1 MPVYFI
7 TDIGKRQSE
16 SGKISGKSD
25 FAIAFKQIHAIISE
39 RRDPFS
45 TEKENAENMEQKPK
59 SEVRISSFSENHT
72 KQRSRN
78 MSEGQRRTKPPM
90 TEEERQRRM
99 ERMRRER
106 RRKRRQRAMIM
117 RVSVMGVLLLILIG
131 SIALVSAQVRRSKA
145 KKAEEKARQEK
156 LIQEEEAKNKQRQE
170 SIEQAEV
177 MAQGYD
183 YDGAI
188 EILKSLENYDK
199 DADII
204 AKIASY
210 EADKST
216 LVAVNMNEITHIFY
230 HSLVV
235 DPERAF
241 VGNDSTAAGFK
252 QWMTTVDEFNKITQA
267 MYDNGYVL
275 IDLHDMVTET
285 VDENGTVHFTTNQIM
300 LPEGKK
306 PFVLSLDDLS
316 YYHSYDGRGI
326 ASKLVLDENG
336 KPTCEYI
343 QADGT
348 TVTGAYDCIPLLDQ
362 FLEEHPDGAY
372 HGARGTIA
380 LTGYNGIL
388 GYRTDI
394 AYKTRENLTADQQ
407 AWLDANPDFD
417 YDKEC
422 EEAKKVADAIKADG
436 WKFASHTWGHIR
448 IGDASLESIQTDT
461 EKWLSYVA
469 PLVGGTDTIIFAH
482 GQDLADWH
490 DYSSDNA
497 KFTYLKSQGFNFFC
511 NVDSSQY
518 FLQIRDNYVRQGRR
532 NLDGYRLWNDVHG
545 EKNRTSDLFDATQ
558 ILDPAR
564 TDMPS
569 L

>member
-1 MPVYFI
+1 
-7 TDIGKRQSE
+7 
-16 SGKISGKSD
+16 
-25 FAIAFKQIHAIISE
+25 
-39 RRDPFS
+39 
-45 TEKENAENMEQKPK
+45 
-59 SEVRISSFSENHT
+59 
-72 KQRSRN
+72 
-78 MSEGQRRTKPPM
+78 M
-90 TEEERQRRM
+90 TEEERQKRI
-99 ERMRRER
+99 ERLRRER
-106 RRKRRQRAMIM
+106 RRKRRRQAMIM
-117 RVSVMGVLLLILIG
+117 RAIVLGVLILI
-131 SIALVSAQVRRSKA
+131 LVGAIVLISFQVKRSKQ

-156 LIQEEEAKNKQRQE
+156 LIQEEEERNRQRKE
-170 SIEQAEV
+170 AIAEADI
-177 MAQGYD
+177 MAMGYD

-188 EILKSLENYDK
+188 ELLRSLENYDQ

-204 AKIASY
+204 AKIADY
-210 EADKST
+210 EATKST
-216 LVAVNMNEITHIFY
+216 MVAVNMDEVTHIFY

-235 DPERAF
+235 DPERGFA
-241 VGNDSTAAGFK
+241 GNDSAAAGFK

-275 IDLHDMVTET
+275 VDLHDLVNQTT
-285 VDENGTVHFTTNQIM
+285 DEDGTVHFTTNQIM

-316 YYHSYDGRGI
+316 YYHSYDGRGT
-326 ASKLVLDENG
+326 ASKMILDENG

-348 TVTGAYDCIPLLDQ
+348 TVVGAYDCVPLLDQ

-394 AYKTRENLTADQQ
+394 AYKTGENLTADQQ
-407 AWLDANPDFD
+407 AWLDNHPNFD
-417 YDKEC
+417 WDKEC
-422 EEAKKVADAIKADG
+422 AEAKKVAEGMIADG

-448 IGDASLESIQTDT
+448 VGDASLESIKTDT
-461 EKWLSYVA
+461 EKWMNYVA
-469 PLVGGTDTIIFAH
+469 PLIGGTDTIIFAH

-490 DYSSDNA
+490 DYSADNE
-497 KFTYLKSQGFNFFC
+497 KFAYLKSQGFNFFC

-545 EKNRTSDLFDATQ
+545 EKNRTSDLFDASQ

-564 TDMPS
+564 TDMPA

>member
-1 MPVYFI
+1 
-7 TDIGKRQSE
+7 
-16 SGKISGKSD
+16 
-25 FAIAFKQIHAIISE
+25 
-39 RRDPFS
+39 
-45 TEKENAENMEQKPK
+45 
-59 SEVRISSFSENHT
+59 
-72 KQRSRN
+72 
-78 MSEGQRRTKPPM
+78 M
-90 TEEERQRRM
+90 TEEERQKRI
-99 ERMRRER
+99 ERLRRER
-106 RRKRRQRAMIM
+106 RRKRRRQAMIM
-117 RVSVMGVLLLILIG
+117 RAIVLGVLILI
-131 SIALVSAQVRRSKA
+131 LVGAIVLISFQVKRSKQ

-156 LIQEEEAKNKQRQE
+156 LIQEEEERNRQRKE
-170 SIEQAEV
+170 AIAEADI
-177 MAQGYD
+177 MAMGYD

-188 EILKSLENYDK
+188 ELLRSLENYDQ

-204 AKIASY
+204 AKIADY
-210 EADKST
+210 EATKST
-216 LVAVNMNEITHIFY
+216 MVAVNMDEVTHIFY

-235 DPERAF
+235 DPERGFA
-241 VGNDSTAAGFK
+241 GDDSAAAGFK

-275 IDLHDMVTET
+275 VDLRDLVKQTT
-285 VDENGTVHFTTNQIM
+285 DEDGTVHFTTNQIM

-316 YYHSYDGRGI
+316 YYHSYDGRGT
-326 ASKLVLDENG
+326 ASKMILDENG

-348 TVTGAYDCIPLLDQ
+348 TVVGAYDCVPLLDQ

-394 AYKTRENLTADQQ
+394 AYKTGENLTADQQ
-407 AWLDANPDFD
+407 AWLDDHPDFD
-417 YDKEC
+417 WDKEC
-422 EEAKKVADAIKADG
+422 AEAKKVAEGMIADG

-448 IGDASLESIQTDT
+448 VGDASLESIKTDT
-461 EKWLSYVA
+461 EKWMNYVA
-469 PLVGGTDTIIFAH
+469 PLIGGTDTIIFAH

-490 DYSSDNA
+490 DYSADNE
-497 KFTYLKSQGFNFFC
+497 KFAYLKSQGFNFFC

-545 EKNRTSDLFDATQ
+545 EKNRTSDLFDASQ

-564 TDMPS
+564 TDMPA

>member
-1 MPVYFI
+1 
-7 TDIGKRQSE
+7 
-16 SGKISGKSD
+16 
-25 FAIAFKQIHAIISE
+25 
-39 RRDPFS
+39 
-45 TEKENAENMEQKPK
+45 
-59 SEVRISSFSENHT
+59 
-72 KQRSRN
+72 
-78 MSEGQRRTKPPM
+78 MSEERKSNRPPM
-90 TEEERQRRM
+90 SEEERQKRI
-99 ERMRRER
+99 ERLRKER
-106 RRKRRQRAMIM
+106 RRQRRKRAMMM
-117 RVSVMGVLLLILIG
+117 RAVVLGVLILILVG
-131 SIALVSAQVRRSKA
+131 SIVLVSFQVKKSKQ
-145 KKAEEKARQEK
+145 KKAEEQARQEK
-156 LIQEEEAKNKQRQE
+156 LIQEEEEKNQKRKE
-170 SIEQAEV
+170 TIAQAEEIS
-177 MAQGYD
+177 MGYD

-188 EILKSLENYDK
+188 ELLKSLENYDK

-204 AKIASY
+204 ARIAKL
-210 EADKST
+210 EAEKST
-216 LVAVNMNEITHIFY
+216 MVPVDMTQVTHIFY

-235 DPERAF
+235 DPERGFA
-241 VGNDSTAAGFK
+241 GNDSAAAGFK

-275 IDLHDMVTET
+275 VDLHDLVTQT
-285 VDENGTVHFTTNQIM
+285 TDENGDVHFTPNQIM

-316 YYHSYDGRGI
+316 YYHSYDGRGT
-326 ASKLVLDENG
+326 ASKMVLDENG

-348 TVTGAYDCIPLLDQ
+348 TVTGAYDCVPLLNQ

-394 AYKTRENLTADQQ
+394 AYKTGENLTEDQR
-407 AWLDANPDFD
+407 AWLDAHPDFD
-417 YDKEC
+417 WEKEC
-422 EEAKKVADAIKADG
+422 EEAKKVAQAIKDTG
-436 WKFASHTWGHIR
+436 WNFASHTWGHIR
-448 IGDASLESIQTDT
+448 VGANTSLETIKADT
-461 EKWLSYVA
+461 EKWLAYVE
-469 PLVGGTDTIIFAH
+469 PLIGETDTIIFAH
-482 GQDLADWH
+482 GEDLADWH
-490 DYSSDNA
+490 DYSAENE

-545 EKNRTSDLFDATQ
+545 EKNRTSDLFDASQ

>member
-1 MPVYFI
+1 
-7 TDIGKRQSE
+7 
-16 SGKISGKSD
+16 
-25 FAIAFKQIHAIISE
+25 
-39 RRDPFS
+39 
-45 TEKENAENMEQKPK
+45 
-59 SEVRISSFSENHT
+59 
-72 KQRSRN
+72 
-78 MSEGQRRTKPPM
+78 MSEERKSNRPPM
-90 TEEERQRRM
+90 SEEERQKRI
-99 ERMRRER
+99 ERLRKER
-106 RRKRRQRAMIM
+106 RRQRRKRAMMM
-117 RVSVMGVLLLILIG
+117 RAAVLGVLILILVG
-131 SIALVSAQVRRSKA
+131 SIVLVSFQVKISKQ
-145 KKAEEKARQEK
+145 KKAEEQARQEK
-156 LIQEEEAKNKQRQE
+156 LIQEEEEKNQKRKE
-170 SIEQAEV
+170 TIAQAEEIA
-177 MAQGYD
+177 MGYD

-188 EILKSLENYDK
+188 ELLKSLENYDK

-204 AKIASY
+204 ARIAKL
-210 EADKST
+210 EAEKST
-216 LVAVNMNEITHIFY
+216 MVPVDMTQVTHIFY

-235 DPERAF
+235 DPERGFA
-241 VGNDSTAAGFK
+241 GNDSAAAGFK

-275 IDLHDMVTET
+275 VDLHDLVTQT
-285 VDENGTVHFTTNQIM
+285 TDENGDVHFTPNQIM

-316 YYHSYDGRGI
+316 YYHSYDGRGT
-326 ASKLVLDENG
+326 ASKMVLDENG

-348 TVTGAYDCIPLLDQ
+348 TVTGAYDCVPLLNQ

-394 AYKTRENLTADQQ
+394 AYKTGENLTEDQR
-407 AWLDANPDFD
+407 AWLDAHPDFD
-417 YDKEC
+417 WEKEC
-422 EEAKKVADAIKADG
+422 EEAKKVAQAIKDTG
-436 WKFASHTWGHIR
+436 WNFASHTWGHIR
-448 IGDASLESIQTDT
+448 VGANTSLETIKADT
-461 EKWLSYVA
+461 EKWLAYVE
-469 PLVGGTDTIIFAH
+469 PLIGETDTIIFAH
-482 GQDLADWH
+482 GEDLADWH
-490 DYSSDNA
+490 DYSAENE

-518 FLQIRDNYVRQGRR
+518 FLQIRDNYVRQVRR
-532 NLDGYRLWNDVHG
+532 NLDGYRLLNDVHG
-545 EKNRTSDLFDATQ
+545 EKNRTSDLFDASQ

>member
-1 MPVYFI
+1 M
-7 TDIGKRQSE
+7 
-16 SGKISGKSD
+16 
-25 FAIAFKQIHAIISE
+25 AFKRIHAIISGRCQHFLKEIRTDLDGEITGWNQGTTETAGRTIQKSKE
-39 RRDPFS
+39 RS
-45 TEKENAENMEQKPK
+45 KKMSQEQKK
-59 SEVRISSFSENHT
+59 R
-72 KQRSRN
+72 
-78 MSEGQRRTKPPM
+78 PPM
-90 TEEERQRRM
+90 TEEERQRRI
-99 ERMRRER
+99 ERLRRER
-106 RRKRRQRAMIM
+106 RRKRRQQAMIM
-117 RVSVMGVLLLILIG
+117 RAAVLGVLILILIG

-145 KKAEEKARQEK
+145 KKAEEKAKQEK
-156 LIQEEEAKNKQRQE
+156 LIQEEEAKNKQRKE
-170 SIEQAEV
+170 SIDQADV

-188 EILKSLENYDK
+188 ELLKSLDNYDK
-199 DADII
+199 DADIV
-204 AKIASY
+204 AKIAGY

-235 DPERAF
+235 DPERGFA
-241 VGNDSTAAGFK
+241 GNDSAAAGFK

-285 VDENGTVHFTTNQIM
+285 TDENGTVHFTTNQIM

-316 YYHSYDGRGI
+316 YYHSYDGRGV
-326 ASKLVLDENG
+326 ASKIVLDENG

-407 AWLDANPDFD
+407 AWLDAHPDFD

-448 IGDASLESIQTDT
+448 IGDASLESIQKDT

-490 DYSSDNA
+490 DYSSDNE

-564 TDMPS
+564 TDMPP

>member
-1 MPVYFI
+1 
-7 TDIGKRQSE
+7 
-16 SGKISGKSD
+16 
-25 FAIAFKQIHAIISE
+25 
-39 RRDPFS
+39 
-45 TEKENAENMEQKPK
+45 
-59 SEVRISSFSENHT
+59 
-72 KQRSRN
+72 
-78 MSEGQRRTKPPM
+78 MSEEKKSNKPPM
-90 TEEERQRRM
+90 SEEERQRRI
-99 ERMRRER
+99 ERLRRER
-106 RRKRRQRAMIM
+106 RRKRRRQAMIM
-117 RVSVMGVLLLILIG
+117 RAIVLGVVILILVGAIV
-131 SIALVSAQVRRSKA
+131 LVSFQVKRSKQ
-145 KKAEEKARQEK
+145 KKAEEKALQEK
-156 LIQEEEAKNKQRQE
+156 LIHEEEEKNRQRKAA
-170 SIEQAEV
+170 IADADV
-177 MAQGYD
+177 MAMGYD
-183 YDGAI
+183 NDGAV
-188 EILKSLENYDK
+188 ELLRSLEDYDQ
-199 DADII
+199 DAEII
-204 AKIASY
+204 AKIAEY
-210 EADKST
+210 EATKST
-216 LVAVNMNEITHIFY
+216 MVAVDMNEITHIFY

-235 DPERAF
+235 DPERGFA
-241 VGNDSTAAGFK
+241 GNDSAAAGFK

-275 IDLHDMVTET
+275 VDLHDLVNET
-285 VDENGTVHFTTNQIM
+285 TDENGTVHFTTNQIM

-306 PFVLSLDDLS
+306 PFVLSLDDLC
-316 YYHSYDGRGI
+316 YYHSYDGRGT
-326 ASKLVLDENG
+326 ASKMVLDANG

-348 TVTGAYDCIPLLDQ
+348 TVTGAYDCVPLLDQ

-394 AYKTRENLTADQQ
+394 AYKTGENLTADQQ
-407 AWLDANPDFD
+407 AWLDAHPDFNW
-417 YDKEC
+417 DKEC
-422 EEAKKVADAIKADG
+422 AEAKKVAEGMIADG

-448 IGDASLESIQTDT
+448 IGDASLESIKTDT
-461 EKWLSYVA
+461 EKWINYVA
-469 PLVGGTDTIIFAH
+469 PFIGGTDTIIFAH
-482 GQDLADWH
+482 GQDLSDWH
-490 DYSSDNA
+490 DYASDNE

-564 TDMPS
+564 TEMPG

>member
-1 MPVYFI
+1 
-7 TDIGKRQSE
+7 
-16 SGKISGKSD
+16 
-25 FAIAFKQIHAIISE
+25 
-39 RRDPFS
+39 
-45 TEKENAENMEQKPK
+45 
-59 SEVRISSFSENHT
+59 
-72 KQRSRN
+72 
-78 MSEGQRRTKPPM
+78 MSEERKSNRPPM
-90 TEEERQRRM
+90 SEEERQKRI
-99 ERMRRER
+99 ERLRKER
-106 RRKRRQRAMIM
+106 RRQRRKRAMMM
-117 RVSVMGVLLLILIG
+117 RAAVLGVLILILVG
-131 SIALVSAQVRRSKA
+131 SIVLVSFQVKKSKQ
-145 KKAEEKARQEK
+145 KKAEEQARQEK
-156 LIQEEEAKNKQRQE
+156 LIQEEEEKNQKRKE
-170 SIEQAEV
+170 TIAQAEEIS
-177 MAQGYD
+177 MGYD

-188 EILKSLENYDK
+188 ELLKSLENYDK

-204 AKIASY
+204 AKIAKL
-210 EADKST
+210 EAEKST
-216 LVAVNMNEITHIFY
+216 MVPVDMTQVTHIFY

-235 DPERAF
+235 DPERGFA
-241 VGNDSTAAGFK
+241 GNDSAAAGFK

-275 IDLHDMVTET
+275 VDLHDLVTQT
-285 VDENGTVHFTTNQIM
+285 TDENGDVHFTPNQIM

-316 YYHSYDGRGI
+316 YYHSYDGRGT
-326 ASKLVLDENG
+326 ASKMVLDENG

-348 TVTGAYDCIPLLDQ
+348 TVTGAYDCVPLLNQ

-394 AYKTRENLTADQQ
+394 AYKTGENLTEDQR
-407 AWLDANPDFD
+407 AWLDAHPDFD
-417 YDKEC
+417 WEKEC
-422 EEAKKVADAIKADG
+422 EEAKKVAQAIKDTG
-436 WKFASHTWGHIR
+436 WNFASHTWGHIR
-448 IGDASLESIQTDT
+448 VGANTSLETIKADT
-461 EKWLSYVA
+461 EKWLAYVE
-469 PLVGGTDTIIFAH
+469 PLIGETDTIIFAH
-482 GQDLADWH
+482 GEDLADWH
-490 DYSSDNA
+490 DYSAENE

-545 EKNRTSDLFDATQ
+545 EKNRTSDLFDASQ

>member
-1 MPVYFI
+1 M
-7 TDIGKRQSE
+7 SE
-16 SGKISGKSD
+16 
-25 FAIAFKQIHAIISE
+25 E
-39 RRDPFS
+39 RRS
-45 TEKENAENMEQKPK
+45 N
-59 SEVRISSFSENHT
+59 R
-72 KQRSRN
+72 
-78 MSEGQRRTKPPM
+78 PPM
-90 TEEERQRRM
+90 SEEERQKRI
-99 ERMRRER
+99 ERLRKER
-106 RRKRRQRAMIM
+106 RRQRRKRAMMM
-117 RVSVMGVLLLILIG
+117 RAAVLGVLILILIG
-131 SIALVSAQVRRSKA
+131 SIVLVSFQVKKSKQ
-145 KKAEEKARQEK
+145 KKAEEQARQEK
-156 LIQEEEAKNKQRQE
+156 LIQEEEAKNQKRKE
-170 SIEQAEV
+170 TIAQAEKIA
-177 MAQGYD
+177 MGYD

-188 EILKSLENYDK
+188 ELLKSLENYDK

-204 AKIASY
+204 AKIAKL
-210 EADKST
+210 EAEKST
-216 LVAVNMNEITHIFY
+216 MVPVDMTQVTHIFY

-235 DPERAF
+235 DPERGFA
-241 VGNDSTAAGFK
+241 GNDSAAAGFK

-275 IDLHDMVTET
+275 VDLHDLVTQT
-285 VDENGTVHFTTNQIM
+285 TDDNGNVHFTPNQIM

-316 YYHSYDGRGI
+316 YYHSYDGRGT
-326 ASKLVLDENG
+326 ASKMVLDENG

-348 TVTGAYDCIPLLDQ
+348 TVTGAYDCVPLLDQ

-394 AYKTRENLTADQQ
+394 AYKTGENLTEDQR
-407 AWLDANPDFD
+407 AWLDAHPDFD
-417 YDKEC
+417 WEKEC
-422 EEAKKVADAIKADG
+422 EEAKKVAQAIKDDG
-436 WKFASHTWGHIR
+436 WNFASHTWGHIR
-448 IGDASLESIQTDT
+448 VGANTSLETIKADT
-461 EKWLSYVA
+461 EKWLAYVE
-469 PLVGGTDTIIFAH
+469 PLIGETDTIIFAH
-482 GQDLADWH
+482 GEDLADWH
-490 DYSSDNA
+490 DYSAENE

-545 EKNRTSDLFDATQ
+545 EKNRTSDLFDASQ

>member
-1 MPVYFI
+1 M
-7 TDIGKRQSE
+7 GEER
-16 SGKISGKSD
+16 KSN
-25 FAIAFKQIHAIISE
+25 
-39 RRDPFS
+39 R
-45 TEKENAENMEQKPK
+45 
-59 SEVRISSFSENHT
+59 
-72 KQRSRN
+72 
-78 MSEGQRRTKPPM
+78 PPM
-90 TEEERQRRM
+90 SEEERQKRI
-99 ERMRRER
+99 ERLRKER
-106 RRKRRQRAMIM
+106 RRQRRKRAMMM
-117 RVSVMGVLLLILIG
+117 RAAVLGVLILILVG
-131 SIALVSAQVRRSKA
+131 SIVLVSFQVKKSKQ
-145 KKAEEKARQEK
+145 KKAEEQARQEK
-156 LIQEEEAKNKQRQE
+156 LIQEEEEKNQKRKE
-170 SIEQAEV
+170 TIAQAEEIA
-177 MAQGYD
+177 MGYD

-188 EILKSLENYDK
+188 ELLKSLENYDK

-204 AKIASY
+204 ARIAKL
-210 EADKST
+210 EAEKST
-216 LVAVNMNEITHIFY
+216 MVPVDMTQVTHIFY

-235 DPERAF
+235 DPERGFA
-241 VGNDSTAAGFK
+241 GNDSAAAGFK

-275 IDLHDMVTET
+275 VDLHDLVTQT
-285 VDENGTVHFTTNQIM
+285 TDENGDVHFTPNQIM

-316 YYHSYDGRGI
+316 YYHSYDGRGT
-326 ASKLVLDENG
+326 ASKMVLDENG

-348 TVTGAYDCIPLLDQ
+348 TVTGAYDCVPLLNQ

-394 AYKTRENLTADQQ
+394 AYKTGENLTEDQR
-407 AWLDANPDFD
+407 AWLDAHPDFD
-417 YDKEC
+417 WEKEC
-422 EEAKKVADAIKADG
+422 EEAKKVAQAIKDTG
-436 WKFASHTWGHIR
+436 WNFASHTWGHIR
-448 IGDASLESIQTDT
+448 VGANTSLETIKADT
-461 EKWLSYVA
+461 EKWLAYVE
-469 PLVGGTDTIIFAH
+469 PLIGETDTIIFAH
-482 GQDLADWH
+482 GEDLADWH
-490 DYSSDNA
+490 DYSAENE

-545 EKNRTSDLFDATQ
+545 EKNRTSDLFDASQ

>member
-1 MPVYFI
+1 
-7 TDIGKRQSE
+7 
-16 SGKISGKSD
+16 
-25 FAIAFKQIHAIISE
+25 
-39 RRDPFS
+39 
-45 TEKENAENMEQKPK
+45 
-59 SEVRISSFSENHT
+59 
-72 KQRSRN
+72 
-78 MSEGQRRTKPPM
+78 MSEERKNKPPM
-90 TEEERQRRM
+90 SEEERQRRI
-99 ERMRRER
+99 ERLRKER
-106 RRKRRQRAMIM
+106 RRQRRRRAMMM
-117 RVSVMGVLLLILIG
+117 RAAVLGVLILILIG
-131 SIALVSAQVRRSKA
+131 SIVLVSFQVKKSKE
-145 KKAEEKARQEK
+145 KKAQEQARQEK
-156 LIQEEEAKNKQRQE
+156 LIQEEEAKNQKRKDAV
-170 SIEQAEV
+170 AEAEKIA
-177 MAQGYD
+177 MGYD

-188 EILKSLENYDK
+188 ELLKSLENYDK

-204 AKIASY
+204 AQIAKL
-210 EADKST
+210 EAEKST
-216 LVAVNMNEITHIFY
+216 MVPVDMTEVTHIFY

-235 DPERAF
+235 DPERGFA
-241 VGNDSTAAGFK
+241 GNDSAAAGFK

-275 IDLHDMVTET
+275 VDLHDLVNQTT
-285 VDENGTVHFTTNQIM
+285 DENGEVHFTTNQIM

-306 PFVLSLDDLS
+306 PFVLSLDDLC
-316 YYHSYDGRGI
+316 YYHSYDGRGT
-326 ASKLVLDENG
+326 ATKMVLDENG

-348 TVTGAYDCIPLLDQ
+348 TVTGAYDCVPLLNQ

-372 HGARGTIA
+372 RGARGTIA

-394 AYKTRENLTADQQ
+394 AYKTGENLTADQK
-407 AWLDANPDFD
+407 AWLDAHPDFNWEQ
-417 YDKEC
+417 EC
-422 EEAKKVADAIKADG
+422 EEAKKVAQAVKDTG
-436 WKFASHTWGHIR
+436 WNFASHTWGHIR
-448 IGDASLESIQTDT
+448 VGANTGLETIKTDT
-461 EKWLSYVA
+461 EKWLAYVE
-469 PLVGGTDTIIFAH
+469 PLVGETDTIIFAH
-482 GQDLADWH
+482 GEDLADWH
-490 DYSSDNA
+490 DYSTDNE

-545 EKNRTSDLFDATQ
+545 EKNRTSDLFDANQ

>member
-1 MPVYFI
+1 
-7 TDIGKRQSE
+7 
-16 SGKISGKSD
+16 
-25 FAIAFKQIHAIISE
+25 
-39 RRDPFS
+39 
-45 TEKENAENMEQKPK
+45 
-59 SEVRISSFSENHT
+59 
-72 KQRSRN
+72 
-78 MSEGQRRTKPPM
+78 MSEERKSNRPPM
-90 TEEERQRRM
+90 SEEERQKRI
-99 ERMRRER
+99 ERLRKER
-106 RRKRRQRAMIM
+106 RRQRRKRAMMM
-117 RVSVMGVLLLILIG
+117 RAAVLGVLILILVG
-131 SIALVSAQVRRSKA
+131 SIVLVSFQVKKSKQ
-145 KKAEEKARQEK
+145 KKAEEQARQEK
-156 LIQEEEAKNKQRQE
+156 LIQEEEEKNQKRKE
-170 SIEQAEV
+170 TIAQAEEIA
-177 MAQGYD
+177 MGYD

-188 EILKSLENYDK
+188 ELLKSLENYDK

-204 AKIASY
+204 ARIAKL
-210 EADKST
+210 EAEKST
-216 LVAVNMNEITHIFY
+216 MVPVDMTQVTHIFY

-235 DPERAF
+235 DPERGFA
-241 VGNDSTAAGFK
+241 GNDSAAAGFK

-275 IDLHDMVTET
+275 VDLHDLVTQT
-285 VDENGTVHFTTNQIM
+285 TDENGNVHFTPNQIM

-316 YYHSYDGRGI
+316 YYHSYDGRGT
-326 ASKLVLDENG
+326 ASKMVLDENG

-348 TVTGAYDCIPLLDQ
+348 TVTGAYDCVPLLNQ

-394 AYKTRENLTADQQ
+394 AYKTGENLTEDQR
-407 AWLDANPDFD
+407 AWLDAHPDFD
-417 YDKEC
+417 WEKEC
-422 EEAKKVADAIKADG
+422 EEAKKVAQAIKDTG
-436 WKFASHTWGHIR
+436 WNFASHTWGHIR
-448 IGDASLESIQTDT
+448 VGANTSLETIKADT
-461 EKWLSYVA
+461 EKWLAYVE
-469 PLVGGTDTIIFAH
+469 PLIGETDTIIFAH
-482 GQDLADWH
+482 GEDLADWH
-490 DYSSDNA
+490 DYSAENE

-545 EKNRTSDLFDATQ
+545 EKNRTSDLFDASQ

>member
-1 MPVYFI
+1 
-7 TDIGKRQSE
+7 
-16 SGKISGKSD
+16 
-25 FAIAFKQIHAIISE
+25 
-39 RRDPFS
+39 
-45 TEKENAENMEQKPK
+45 
-59 SEVRISSFSENHT
+59 
-72 KQRSRN
+72 
-78 MSEGQRRTKPPM
+78 M
-90 TEEERQRRM
+90 TEEERQKRI
-99 ERMRRER
+99 ERLRRER
-106 RRKRRQRAMIM
+106 RRKRRRQAMIM
-117 RVSVMGVLLLILIG
+117 RAIVLGVLILI
-131 SIALVSAQVRRSKA
+131 LVGAIVLISFQVKRSKQ

-156 LIQEEEAKNKQRQE
+156 LIQEEEERNRQRKE
-170 SIEQAEV
+170 AIAEADI
-177 MAQGYD
+177 MAMGYD

-188 EILKSLENYDK
+188 ELLRSLENYDQ

-204 AKIASY
+204 AKIADY
-210 EADKST
+210 EATKST
-216 LVAVNMNEITHIFY
+216 MVAVNMDEVTHIFY

-235 DPERAF
+235 DPERGFA
-241 VGNDSTAAGFK
+241 GNDSAAAGFK

-275 IDLHDMVTET
+275 VDLHDLVNQTT
-285 VDENGTVHFTTNQIM
+285 DEDGTVHFTTNQIM

-316 YYHSYDGRGI
+316 YYHSYDGRGT
-326 ASKLVLDENG
+326 ASKMILDENG

-348 TVTGAYDCIPLLDQ
+348 TVVGAYDCVPLLDQ

-394 AYKTRENLTADQQ
+394 AYKTGENLTADQQ
-407 AWLDANPDFD
+407 AWLDDHPDFD
-417 YDKEC
+417 WDKEC
-422 EEAKKVADAIKADG
+422 AEAKKVAEGMIADG

-448 IGDASLESIQTDT
+448 VGDASLESIKTDT
-461 EKWLSYVA
+461 EKWMNYVA
-469 PLVGGTDTIIFAH
+469 PLIGGTDTIIFAH

-490 DYSSDNA
+490 DYSADNE
-497 KFTYLKSQGFNFFC
+497 KFAYLKSQGFNFFC

-545 EKNRTSDLFDATQ
+545 EKNRTSDLFDASQ

-564 TDMPS
+564 TDMPA

>member
-1 MPVYFI
+1 MKLKLVRI
-7 TDIGKRQSE
+7 T
-16 SGKISGKSD
+16 KIICFCMVAVLMVGGLTDLLKPKWLENRWVSAKTNKSFYELQD
-25 FAIAFKQIHAIISE
+25 NSAEVVFFGASIISAAM
-39 RRDPFS
+39 DPFQLY
-45 TEKENAENMEQKPK
+45 EEQG
-59 SEVRISSFSENHT
+59 ISSYNLGVMSQPMIGTYYWFKEALKTQNMKLAVIEIKSAGRSSE
-72 KQRSRN
+72 
-78 MSEGQRRTKPPM
+78 
-90 TEEERQRRM
+90 
-99 ERMRRER
+99 
-106 RRKRRQRAMIM
+106 
-117 RVSVMGVLLLILIG
+117 
-131 SIALVSAQVRRSKA
+131 
-145 KKAEEKARQEK
+145 KAEEKARQEK

-188 EILKSLENYDK
+188 ELLKSLENYDK

-235 DPERAF
+235 DPERGFA
-241 VGNDSTAAGFK
+241 GNDSAAAGFK

-285 VDENGTVHFTTNQIM
+285 TDENGTVHFTTNQIM

-316 YYHSYDGRGI
+316 YYHSYDGRGV
-326 ASKLVLDENG
+326 ASKIVLDENG

-407 AWLDANPDFD
+407 AWLDAHPDFD

-448 IGDASLESIQTDT
+448 IGDASLESIQKDT

>member
-1 MPVYFI
+1 
-7 TDIGKRQSE
+7 
-16 SGKISGKSD
+16 
-25 FAIAFKQIHAIISE
+25 
-39 RRDPFS
+39 
-45 TEKENAENMEQKPK
+45 
-59 SEVRISSFSENHT
+59 
-72 KQRSRN
+72 
-78 MSEGQRRTKPPM
+78 MSEERKSNRPPM
-90 TEEERQRRM
+90 SEEERQKRI
-99 ERMRRER
+99 ERLRKER
-106 RRKRRQRAMIM
+106 RRQRRKRAMMM
-117 RVSVMGVLLLILIG
+117 RAAVLGVLILILVG
-131 SIALVSAQVRRSKA
+131 SIVLVSFQVKKSKQ
-145 KKAEEKARQEK
+145 KKAEEQARQEK
-156 LIQEEEAKNKQRQE
+156 LIQEEEEKNQKRKE
-170 SIEQAEV
+170 TIAQAEEIA
-177 MAQGYD
+177 MGYD

-188 EILKSLENYDK
+188 ELLKSLENYDK

-204 AKIASY
+204 ARIAKL
-210 EADKST
+210 EAEKST
-216 LVAVNMNEITHIFY
+216 MVPVDMTQVTHIFY

-235 DPERAF
+235 DPERGFA
-241 VGNDSTAAGFK
+241 GNDSAAAGFK

-275 IDLHDMVTET
+275 VDLHDLVTQT
-285 VDENGTVHFTTNQIM
+285 TDENGDVHFTPNQIM

-316 YYHSYDGRGI
+316 YYHSYDGRGT
-326 ASKLVLDENG
+326 ASKMVLDENG

-348 TVTGAYDCIPLLDQ
+348 TVTGAYDCVPLLNQ

-394 AYKTRENLTADQQ
+394 AYKTGENLTEDQR
-407 AWLDANPDFD
+407 AWLDAHPDFD
-417 YDKEC
+417 WEKEC
-422 EEAKKVADAIKADG
+422 EEAKKVAQAIKDTG
-436 WKFASHTWGHIR
+436 WNFASHTWGHIR
-448 IGDASLESIQTDT
+448 VGANTSLETIKADT
-461 EKWLSYVA
+461 EKWLAYVE
-469 PLVGGTDTIIFAH
+469 PLIGETDTIIFAH
-482 GQDLADWH
+482 GEDLADWH
-490 DYSSDNA
+490 DYSVENE

-545 EKNRTSDLFDATQ
+545 EKNRTSDLFDASQ